1 MKSAI
6 SLIIAVLI
14 LSAALISCGEKTT
27 GGNIEDNMTVSET
40 AVETAPVAETQ
51 PVLSV
56 PDIDLMN
63 ASYTL
68 LVPKTSG
75 WVNSRDFIFVEEMKG
90 EPINDAVRDRIIKV
104 EEKFNCKIIGLQS
117 SALIADARNEIL
129 CGGNQYQVIM
139 PAMTEVK
146 TLAGEGLLLDLYS
159 ISTIKLDQPWW
170 SQNAN
175 KNLSIGNRLYFTL
188 GDISLIDNDGIAVI
202 AFNKTLLND
211 NNLESPYSYVYD
223 GSWTHEKMFDI
234 CKGMN
239 RDLNGDG
246 ILNSNDQY
254 GFITDP
260 GNIVAFIYSSGETL
274 ISKDADDMPYPSIYN
289 ERASQ
294 VIDLFITFANDET
307 AFGETALFGDH
318 LKANTNFMNNQ
329 MLFRLST
336 MFRFTQMRA
345 MESDFGFIPI
355 PKYEESQEDY
365 HHSYS
370 YASPGISL
378 PITCS
383 SPEETAAVLEA
394 LAYWGRYT
402 VLPAYYEINLQTK
415 VARDNESAEMLD
427 IIFDA
432 ATFDLGLIYNFGGM
446 RDIFEPFVKANS
458 NKFASKYAA
467 IEEKIKTEID
477 TLIETFKSIK

>member
-1 MKSAI
+1 M
-6 SLIIAVLI
+6 AVLMYT
-14 LSAALISCGEKTT
+14 AALTSCGDKAT
-27 GGNIEDNMTVSET
+27 GGKIDDNMTIAETSAET
-40 AVETAPVAETQ
+40 ARDVETQ
-51 PVLSV
+51 PALIV
-56 PDIDLMN
+56 PELDLVG

-68 LVPKTSG
+68 LVPKTAG
-75 WVNSRDFIFVEEMKG
+75 WVDSRDFIYDEEVKG
-90 EPINDAVRDRIIKV
+90 EPINDAVRDRITKV
-104 EEKFNCKIIGLQS
+104 EEAFNCEIIGLQS
-117 SALIADARNEIL
+117 PALIADARSEIL
-129 CGGNQYQVIM
+129 AGGSQYQVIM

-159 ISTIKLDQPWW
+159 IGTIQLDQPWW
-170 SQNAN
+170 SQNAS

-188 GDISLIDNDGIAVI
+188 GDISLIDNDGIAAL
-202 AFNKTLLND
+202 AFNKILVND
-211 NNLESPYSYVYD
+211 NNLESPYSHVYD
-223 GSWTHEKMFDI
+223 NSWTHEKMYDI

-239 RDLNGDG
+239 RDLDGDG

-254 GFITDP
+254 GFVTDP

-289 ERASQ
+289 ERVSQ
-294 VIDLFITFANDET
+294 VIDLFMAFANDKA
-307 AFGETALFGDH
+307 AFGETVLFGDH
-318 LKANTNFMNNQ
+318 LEANTNFMNNQ
-329 MLFRLST
+329 MLFRLSA

-345 MESDFGFIPI
+345 MESDFGFLPM
-355 PKYEESQEDY
+355 PKFEESQDSY

-378 PITCS
+378 PITLI
-383 SPEETAAVLEA
+383 SPEETGAVLEA

-415 VARDNESAEMLD
+415 VARDDESAEMLD

-446 RDIFEPFVKANS
+446 RDIFEPFVKANT
-458 NKFASKYAA
+458 NNFASAYAT
-467 IEEKIKTEID
+467 IEEKIKTEIG
-477 TLIETFKSIK
+477 TLIETFKNIK